1 MDVQCR
7 EALRKLQQE
16 CPKVAEWAT
25 RLLNGEYTPGEVR
38 SLVPS
43 LIEMAKEH
51 GFDCLRA
58 LLIILRCVA
67 AKFPQ
72 LWRALSAGTTGTTAT
87 GAGAAGATGGTA
99 TTGGTAAGGAAAGG
113 AAFGPAAVPAL
124 CAGFPY
130 LADIERVALGSGHR
144 HTGCHAVQR
153 HRRTQRHHGT
163 LAAGNR
169 DQLDVGSQGVAPGG
183 IRRSRSGLPEVV
195 GQLQRH
201 LSAGDD
207 VQGGGGGS
215 VGRAVEHFPV
225 VLLVYALDLHLSVL
239 LRVRT
244 MQPHKRLYV
253 GTQTKL

>member
-72 LWRALSAGTTGTTAT
+72 LWRALAAGTTGTTAT

-113 AAFGPAAVPAL
+113 AAFWASL
-124 CAGFPY
+124 LF
-130 LADIERVALGSGHR
+130 LLFALGFLTWRILNELLSDLDIGTQGVMPCSG
-144 HTGCHAVQR
+144 TGGLNDIMALSPREIVTSSMWGRKASLQAAYDEAEADCQRLSGNCSGTCPPGMTCRAVVAVQ
-153 HRRTQRHHGT
+153 
-163 LAAGNR
+163 
-169 DQLDVGSQGVAPGG
+169 
-183 IRRSRSGLPEVV
+183 
-195 GQLQRH
+195 
-201 LSAGDD
+201 
-207 VQGGGGGS
+207 S
-215 VGRAVEHFPV
+215 VEQWSTFPWFFS
-225 VLLVYALDLHLSVL
+225 Y
-239 LRVRT
+239 T
-244 MQPHKRLYV
+244 RLIYTCPCYCV
-253 GTQTKL
+253 